1 MKLKSIFTRTGRLTL
16 SFGILALLFAPVGR
30 ASAPAGRYTVASG
43 TVTDTQTGLVWQQ
56 ADDGKTYTF
65 AEAQSHCAALGGTW
79 RVPTL
84 KELLTLMDEGHGT
97 GPWIDA
103 TAFPNAPAVVFWTS
117 VPSAKISGNA
127 WFVDFSSGESY
138 DYYGATDTFAVR
150 CVR

>member
-1 MKLKSIFTRTGRLTL
+1 MTFKSIFTRTRRHALPL
-16 SFGILALLFAPVGR
+16 GILALLFAPVGR

-43 TVTDTQTGLVWQQ
+43 TVTDSQTGLVWQQ

-79 RVPTL
+79 RVPTP

-103 TAFPNAPAVVFWTS
+103 TAFPSAPAVVFWTS
-117 VPSAKISGNA
+117 APSATISGNA
-127 WFVDFSSGESY
+127 WFVDFLSGEAY
-138 DYYGATDTFAVR
+138 DYYGATNSYSVR